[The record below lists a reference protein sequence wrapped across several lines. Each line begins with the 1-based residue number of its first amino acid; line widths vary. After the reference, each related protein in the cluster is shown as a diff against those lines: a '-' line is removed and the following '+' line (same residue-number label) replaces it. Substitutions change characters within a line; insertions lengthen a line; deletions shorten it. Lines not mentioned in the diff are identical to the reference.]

1 MLSLVLRSVIVVY
14 QTRDTTDRI
23 HRLSPRIEWRDL
35 RDAAGLYRLS
45 WRSGGSRFFCF
56 VGRFEDRFMGLI
68 SSYQLINFEEKKKK
82 YAMFALHTR
91 QWWKDGYSWL
101 CRLIK
106 LESWRFSYVRFH
118 TMRLGKKFLVI
129 FILKKF
135 GKKSKGLFFSFFVLE
150 IILSW
155 IEESL
160 NPCESVD
167 LIDVELGR
175 DL

>member
-1 MLSLVLRSVIVVY
+1 M
-14 QTRDTTDRI
+14 
-23 HRLSPRIEWRDL
+23 
-35 RDAAGLYRLS
+35 
-45 WRSGGSRFFCF
+45 
-56 VGRFEDRFMGLI
+56 
-68 SSYQLINFEEKKKK
+68 
-82 YAMFALHTR
+82 
-91 QWWKDGYSWL
+91 
-101 CRLIK
+101 
-106 LESWRFSYVRFH
+106 RFH

-135 GKKSKGLFFSFFVLE
+135 GKKSKGLFFTFFVLE

-160 NPCESVD
+160 NPYESVD